1 MTEDNL
7 IQQSL
12 FGDESKTVTTQ
23 INIYEC
29 ENMTNEA
36 LANNGKNRPRV
47 KKNSKASNCNKSI
60 SSTLNNQD
68 LISDTS
74 NSFKTVNKEKLAPV
88 LKHYVS
94 LKEENENHLLLYR
107 LGDFFECF
115 FEDAILISEALEI
128 TLTSKDGGKA
138 IGRVPMAGIPH
149 HALER
154 YSSELIKKN
163 HSIVI
168 CDQIEKSLGKN
179 VGPIKRAITRII
191 TPGTVIEEGMLVAKR
206 NNWITAIYIEEA
218 KLYEETF
225 WGISRADVST
235 GELISLEGSSLD
247 KLCDEITKLDASEI
261 IVGSEEEKN
270 LLSIQGKLIIHL
282 KIWWRYLNFLIQ
294 VLLMY

>member
-1 MTEDNL
+1 MSEDNL
-7 IQQSL
+7 IQRSL
-12 FGDESKTVTTQ
+12 FGDETKTVTAQ
-23 INIYEC
+23 CNISEC
-29 ENMTNEA
+29 ENLTNEA

-47 KKNSKASNCNKSI
+47 RKNSKISNCNKSI
-60 SSTLNNQD
+60 FSKISTED
-68 LISDTS
+68 LVSDTS
-74 NSFKTVNKEKLAPV
+74 NSFKTVDKKNLAPV

-107 LGDFFECF
+107 LGDFYECF
-115 FEDAILISEALEI
+115 FEDAVLISETLEI

-179 VGPIKRAITRII
+179 GAPIKRAITRII
-191 TPGTVIEEGMLVAKR
+191 TPGTVIEEGMLVAKK

-218 KLYEETF
+218 KSIEDSC

-235 GELISLEGSSLD
+235 GELISLEGNSLN

-261 IVGSEEEKN
+261 ILGSEEEKN
-270 LLSIQGKLIIHL
+270 LLLI
-282 KIWWRYLNFLIQ
+282 
-294 VLLMY
+294 

>member
-1 MTEDNL
+1 MTDDNL
-7 IQQSL
+7 IQKSL
-12 FGDESKTVTTQ
+12 FGDETKTVTTHS
-23 INIYEC
+23 NISEC
-29 ENMTNEA
+29 ENLTNEA

-47 KKNSKASNCNKSI
+47 RKNSKADNCNKSI
-60 SSTLNNQD
+60 FLNTNTQD
-68 LISDTS
+68 LVSDTS
-74 NSFKTVNKEKLAPV
+74 NSFKTVDKEKLAPV

-94 LKEENENHLLLYR
+94 LKEENANHLLLYR

-115 FEDAILISEALEI
+115 FEDAILISETLEI
-128 TLTSKDGGKA
+128 TLTSKDGGRA

-179 VGPIKRAITRII
+179 GGPIKRAITRII
-191 TPGTVIEEGMLVAKR
+191 TPGTVIEEGMLVAKK

-218 KLYEETF
+218 KSTEDSF

-235 GELISLEGSSLD
+235 GELISLEGQSLS
-247 KLCDEITKLDASEI
+247 KLRDELTKLD
-261 IVGSEEEKN
+261 
-270 LLSIQGKLIIHL
+270 LSLIHI
-282 KIWWRYLNFLIQ
+282 
-294 VLLMY
+294 